1 MIELS
6 EHNNRMKDFHDLYT
20 LLYNNTID
28 GVLLEKVIH
37 ATLKNRGTIYEENHL
52 LFSDDFSMNP

>member
-6 EHNNRMKDFHDLYT
+6 EHNNCMKDFHDLYT

-37 ATLKNRGTIYEENHL
+37 ATLKNRGTIYEWKIIPY
-52 LFSDDFSMNP
+52 SVMISQ